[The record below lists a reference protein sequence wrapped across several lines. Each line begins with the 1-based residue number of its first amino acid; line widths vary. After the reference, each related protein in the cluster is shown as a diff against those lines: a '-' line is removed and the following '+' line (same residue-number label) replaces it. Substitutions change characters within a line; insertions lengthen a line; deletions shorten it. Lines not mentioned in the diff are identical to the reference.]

1 MSEVIKEIGLF
12 DVIKLI
18 FTDIE
23 GFDKLS
29 NITLKKNYFMCNRI
43 FSIKYPLQAVLFS
56 TMNINEAEVIRMWR
70 DFFISN
76 KIFGKV
82 PYWVYT
88 KGSKKSV
95 DNVKKNKKISSQLIK
110 DYCIHYNIDT
120 KDVIDALEFFEDDM
134 EKELKRFE
142 KLISAKNLIKK
153 EKS

>member
-18 FTDIE
+18 FTDKE
-23 GFDKLS
+23 GFDKFS

-95 DNVKKNKKISSQLIK
+95 DNVKKNKKISNQLIK